1 MCSLPQTPAQPRYD
15 VFLSHASIDKP
26 AVENLARRLRD
37 ESGLNPFLDK
47 WHLVPGQPWQKELE
61 ESLDR
66 SACAAVFVGAGE
78 GPWRNEEVQLALS
91 KAVRTHD
98 DYRVIPVLLPGA
110 SPDRLSGFLGLR
122 TWVDFTAG
130 IDDADAYARLVA
142 GIRGEPSEI
151 GPYSL
156 PDEPTP
162 YRGLLAFEPEHAAFF
177 FGRSAETQRL
187 RQKLANAPFVA
198 VIGASGSGKSS
209 VVRAGLLPAI
219 ARTESAADRSRTLV
233 VRPGGDPLRALA
245 EALAKLG
252 PADRGLAFTD
262 ELCARLA
269 TRTDGLRTA
278 ISGQTDSRV
287 LLVIDQFEEL
297 FTHAQ
302 DSSPEVHA
310 TAVSFAEN
318 LYDSATRS
326 NGRVRVLITLRAD
339 FVGHC
344 LELPRLAELLEGGQI
359 LLGPLND
366 DALRE
371 AILQPAR
378 QVGAFFEK
386 GLVQIM
392 LRDVASQPG
401 ALPLI
406 QHVLLELWNARRGPW
421 LTLEAYER
429 CGGVAGALH
438 RRAQLVYDSLSA
450 DQQEIARHL
459 FLRLVSVSE
468 GMPDARRS
476 ARREELRLARF
487 DPATVDR
494 VIARLSDTEA
504 RLIVADERVVEIAHE
519 ALLHNWTTLRKWID
533 ENRQT
538 LLVHSRLTLRAA
550 EWEGRARDEALCY
563 DEFGLTEVRR
573 GWSTL
578 RASLSALEAEFVLA
592 SWHVF
597 MRRRRSRMFWGA
609 ILLSVGL
616 AINALLVGIVFTEG
630 PGVAAMHLVPPPLG
644 FGLGGLI
651 AQRRPPS
658 PVREYSCAVVCSAA
672 LEGLLMFFF
681 AAIWPSL

>member
-1 MCSLPQTPAQPRYD
+1 MGSLPRTPAQLRYD

-47 WHLVPGQPWQKELE
+47 WHLVPGQPWQSELE
-61 ESLDR
+61 EALDR
-66 SACAAVFVGAGE
+66 SACAAVFVGAGA
-78 GPWRNEEVQLALS
+78 GPWRDEEMQLALS

-98 DYRVIPVLLPGA
+98 DYRVIPVLLPGG

-151 GPYSL
+151 GSYSL

-162 YRGLLAFEPEHAAFF
+162 YRGLLAFEAEHASFF

-187 RQKLANAPFVA
+187 AQKLANTPFVA

-209 VVRAGLLPAI
+209 IVRAGLLPTI
-219 ARTESAADRSRTLV
+219 ARTQSAEGRWRTLV
-233 VRPGGDPLRALA
+233 VRPGADPLRALA
-245 EALAKLG
+245 EPLAKLG
-252 PADRGLAFTD
+252 PADRGLPFTD

-287 LLVIDQFEEL
+287 LVVIDQFEEL
-297 FTHAQ
+297 FTQAQ
-302 DSSPEVHA
+302 ANSPEVHEA
-310 TAVSFAEN
+310 AVSFAEN
-318 LYDSATRS
+318 LYDSVTRS
-326 NGRVRVLITLRAD
+326 NGRVRVVITLRAD
-339 FVGHC
+339 FVDHC

-378 QVGAFFEK
+378 KVGAFFEK

-429 CGGVAGALH
+429 SGGVAGALH

-450 DQQEIARHL
+450 DEQEIARYL

-468 GMPDARRS
+468 GTPDARRS

-487 DPATVDR
+487 DRATVDR
-494 VIARLSDTEA
+494 VIARLSGSEA
-504 RLIVADERVVEIAHE
+504 RLIVADERVIEIAHE
-519 ALLHNWTTLRKWID
+519 ALLRNWTTLRKWID

-550 EWEGRARDEALCY
+550 EWEARARDEALCY
-563 DEFGLTEVRR
+563 DEFGLTELRR
-573 GWSTL
+573 AWSTL
-578 RASLSALEAEFVLA
+578 RGSLTAVEEQFVLA
-592 SWHVF
+592 SWQAL
-597 MRRRRSRMFWGA
+597 MRRRRGRVYWGA
-609 ILLSVGL
+609 ILLSAGL
-616 AINALLVGIVFTEG
+616 AINALLVGMVFAEG
-630 PGVAAMHLVPPPLG
+630 PGVAAMYLVPPPLG
-644 FGLGGLI
+644 FGIGGLI
-651 AQRRPPS
+651 AQQGPPS
-658 PVREYSCAVVCSAA
+658 LVREYSIAVICSAA
-672 LEGLLMFFF
+672 LEGLLMYFF
-681 AAIWPSL
+681 AAIWQNL